1 MLVLPGAEMTRNTI
15 NRDTSVHVLA
25 LGLDGFLSADGDP
38 LEMLREIRARGAIS
52 VACHPHEMS
61 EFYANTWYLWNRR
74 KIVEGLVDLWEV
86 GCRWD
91 LFPVVSREMLPHI
104 ANSDFHRPEHL
115 YAWKTLLPAREER
128 RGRPRGAAARRGHRC
143 PSTGAAGRGGCHRVS
158 AGDPLPR
165 GPVPV
170 RRRARGR
177 GPGARVAAPGR
188 APPVGAGGCG
198 PAVSVVKPL
207 AGLDAELEANLESF
221 FRQDYPAFEIIFS
234 FAAEADPAFAVARR
248 VADRHPGVPS
258 VFVVDAR
265 EPGRNSKINRLAAG
279 LRRARAPYLLFADGD
294 VRVPPDFLHRAV
306 DRMSDPR
313 VGLLSHLFRCAGPSS
328 LGARLE
334 ALYLDGVLRPATAAF
349 AKILRTPCV
358 VGKAI
363 LISRAALN
371 AIGGLGPLSDYLA
384 EDFLLGRLVFG
395 GPATAWCSR
404 PTRSRPSR
412 ARNRSPRSG
421 SATADGRSSAAVW
434 AGSPTPPRCSR
445 APSRSWRGR
454 PSPPAARRR
463 CLPPRSAS
471 GSARMG
477 LEAFALRRSRSGFR
491 ARDLLWLPV
500 RDLAV
505 AALFWAG
512 LLGTRTRW
520 RGRALNVGPGTL
532 LRLDEEKGSPGLSR
546 MK

>member
-1 MLVLPGAEMTRNTI
+1 MSLAILFLGGLFLCVA
-15 NRDTSVHVLA
+15 VHAAAVLA
-25 LGLDGFLSADGDP
+25 L
-38 LEMLREIRARGAIS
+38 ARQ
-52 VACHPHEMS
+52 
-61 EFYANTWYLWNRR
+61 
-74 KIVEGLVDLWEV
+74 
-86 GCRWD
+86 
-91 LFPVVSREMLPHI
+91 
-104 ANSDFHRPEHL
+104 
-115 YAWKTLLPAREER
+115 
-128 RGRPRGAAARRGHRC
+128 
-143 PSTGAAGRGGCHRVS
+143 
-158 AGDPLPR
+158 
-165 GPVPV
+165 
-170 RRRARGR
+170 RRAD
-177 GPGARVAAPGR
+177 
-188 APPVGAGGCG
+188 PPASAGGCG

-371 AIGGLGPLSDYLA
+371 AIGGLGPLSDFLA
-384 EDFLLGRLVFG
+384 EDFLLGRLVFRAGYRVVLSADEVETVSGVKSLASVWQRHRRWAILRRRLG
-395 GPATAWCSR
+395 GLSYAAE
-404 PTRSRPSR
+404 
-412 ARNRSPRSG
+412 ALASPVPFVAGAAIASG
-421 SATADGRSSAAVW
+421 G
-434 AGSPTPPRCSR
+434 
-445 APSRSWRGR
+445 APSVL
-454 PSPPAARRR
+454 AATL
-463 CLPPRSAS
+463 CLWA
-471 GSARMG
+471 ARMG
-477 LEAFALRRSRSGFR
+477 LEAFTLRRSRSGLR
-491 ARDLLWLPV
+491 ARDLLWLPL

-532 LRLDEEKGSPGLSR
+532 LRLDEEKGIPGLMPNEIRS
-546 MK
+546 